1 MKVSELN
8 KIIDEIVTKKVKN
21 NIIKEAQEEQT
32 KAHQVYHITCEGEP
46 VATFKTEE
54 EAREH
59 LDIYKKNHPGKQ
71 FIIEKKSYQS
81 SDHMLDEL
89 DAQGEKLENMENQK
103 SMEEMLKGNQ
113 DKIDANKDGKISGD
127 DFDILRGNK
136 SDANGNEEETETNED
151 CESCDQ
157 GDPIWEEDAA
167 GGENQPDDFDMNEGE
182 HVCSECGGSLMEN
195 GQCNECGMN
204 MYEDAK
210 DGDDQYHHLPA
221 DEQPV
226 SEGKMCDECYGA
238 LDENMQCTECGKMMG
253 GNDNQYMTSGVK
265 FPVHESKKRTI
276 RLTETEM
283 MALIRKVVKE
293 SMPGVPGLTI
303 TDKAQ
308 KGSKKEN
315 DNHIKDTE
323 KKIKE
328 YLSFEGNDNPEFP
341 HQVGEKAKKMAR
353 KNSEDQDEEV
363 AKNKANP
370 LNLTYDIEPSKEFK
384 ERMDMSVNGHA
395 KMGNAPTTEKP
406 SIKPSNGAD
415 KGEEIK
421 DAKGNVIKTPETG
434 KKLKKQMAD
443 RDKDM
448 KNRELY
454 NKQAVPVTKKKSAVN
469 ESKITFSGVIS
480 EEVQKMKNLFNYNK
494 KTQ

>member
-21 NIIKEAQEEQT
+21 TIIKESEEEKGT
-32 KAHQVYHITCEGEP
+32 AHQVYHISCEGEP

-59 LDIYKKNHPGKQ
+59 LNIYKKNHPGKQ
-71 FIIEKKSYQS
+71 FIIEKKAYQS
-81 SDHMLDEL
+81 HDHMLDEL
-89 DAQGEKLENMENQK
+89 DSQGEKLENMENQK
-103 SMEEMLKGNQ
+103 SMEEMLKGGQ
-113 DKIDANKDGKISGD
+113 TKIDANKDGKITGD
-127 DFDILRGNK
+127 DFDILRGDK
-136 SDANGNEEETETNED
+136 SDANENTEEDMDESD

-157 GDPIWEEDAA
+157 GGNPIGVSEE
-167 GGENQPDDFDMNEGE
+167 EGE

-226 SEGKMCDECYGA
+226 SEGHMCDECYGA

-253 GNDNQYMTSGVK
+253 ANDSQFMTSGVK
-265 FPVHESKKRTI
+265 YPVNESKKRTI
-276 RLTETEM
+276 RLTESEM
-283 MALIRKVVKE
+283 LALIRKVVKE
-293 SMPGVPGLTI
+293 SVTGVPGITI
-303 TDKAQ
+303 TDKSK

-315 DNHIKDTE
+315 DSHIKDVE
-323 KKIKE
+323 KKMKD

-341 HQVGEKAKKMAR
+341 HQVGGKAKKVAR
-353 KNSEDQDEEV
+353 QNSEEQDEEV

-370 LNLTYDIEPSKEFK
+370 LNLTYDIEPSKQFK
-384 ERMDMSVNGHA
+384 ERMEMSINGDS
-395 KMGNAPTTEKP
+395 KMGNAPTTEKAN
-406 SIKPSNGAD
+406 IKPSNGAD
-415 KGEEIK
+415 KGEETK
-421 DAKGNVIKTPETG
+421 DAEGNVIKTPETG
-434 KKLKKQMAD
+434 KKIKKQMSD

-448 KNRELY
+448 KDRELY
-454 NKQAVPVTKKKSAVN
+454 RKQAVPVAKKKDTVN
-469 ESKITFSGVIS
+469 ESKLNFSGVIS